1 MLIRYRTN
9 SSCTL
14 QNFKDDLDGLITG
27 TITTV
32 NGLSSGVNKTAS
44 VMYGSYPSGTYSRVN
59 GTTYTYSKVHNDA
72 TTSKTHYFRLT
83 FDSTKL
89 TTIALAQSY
98 TSGTDTLVNSYASTV
113 NISPSP
119 YTVLRPFGIDIVIS
133 NKLIVIFA
141 PASGAFIGIIDIGHS
156 STTRQYT
163 NSMLMGMQDF
173 INVPGYGPNSTNPL
187 LANKGLVI
195 PYSYNYEN
203 AAYSTITTGLT
214 GAQTKKKPAGPGITR
229 VFENPIFALGDG
241 AASLLYG
248 TYMIP
253 FLTFNGIQVYKDASN
268 AYRLTV
274 NDISLLVD

>member
-27 TITTV
+27 TVSTV
-32 NGLSSGVNKTAS
+32 AGLSSGVNKTAS
-44 VMYGSYPSGTYSRVN
+44 VIYGSYPSGTYTRVN

-89 TTIALAQSY
+89 TTLTLAQSY
-98 TSGTDTLVNSYASTV
+98 TSGTDTLVNTYASTV
-113 NISPSP
+113 NIVPTP
-119 YTVLRPFGIDIVIS
+119 YSVLKPFGIDILIS
-133 NKLIVIFA
+133 NKMIAFFA
-141 PASGAFIGIIDIGHS
+141 PASGALVGILDLGHS
-156 STTRQYT
+156 TTTRTYT
-163 NSMLMGMQDF
+163 NSMLMGIQDF
-173 INVPGYGPNSTNPL
+173 INVPGYGPNSTNVI
-187 LANKGLVI
+187 LANKGMVI

-203 AAYSTITTGLT
+203 DVYSTIITGIS
-214 GAQTKKKPAGPGITR
+214 GAQTKKKPAGPGTTR
-229 VFENPIFALGDG
+229 VFENPTFTLSDG
-241 AASLLYG
+241 AASLVYG
-248 TYMIP
+248 MFTIP
-253 FLTFNGIQVYKDASN
+253 FLTFSGIQVYKDASN